1 MQFLNE
7 CVANLQVGVLAE
19 FNSDGKIAQRSNGRI
34 IGLVTKV
41 FETQKQVDVDTVI
54 TINVAEITVH
64 GATPHAILSGSA
76 SWQGCDLYATN
87 DGKLSATANG
97 SVIATLVPRT
107 LGEDQSDFADGD
119 TVTVVVL

>member
-7 CVANLQVGVLAE
+7 CVSGLSVGVLAE
-19 FNSDGKIAQRSNGRI
+19 FNSDGKLTQRSSGRI

-41 FETQKQVDVDTVI
+41 FETQRQVDVDTVV
-54 TINVAEITVH
+54 TINVAEITTH

-76 SWQGCDLYATN
+76 SWQGCNLYATS

-97 SVIATLVPRT
+97 DVIALLIPRT
-107 LGEDQSDFADGD
+107 LGEGQNDFVDGD
-119 TVTVVVL
+119 AVTVVML